1 VITELP
7 RSLFDAVRNFAGFGD
22 QRARVVAPMF
32 SMRDLFP
39 DSR

>member
-22 QRARVVAPMF
+22 RRTRSSSQDFMLGELLSGAK
-32 SMRDLFP
+32 
-39 DSR
+39 